1 MIEVRL
7 LRPTD
12 DRSGFC
18 SGDPDL
24 DRFFLRYAGQNQ
36 FRHHIGTTY
45 VAVDTDII
53 KGFVTVSASTIE
65 VDDLSSAQKK
75 RFPQYPLPVLR
86 LARLA
91 VSKPDRNIG
100 VGLTL
105 LRSVFYLACEMSE
118 KVGCIG
124 VVVDAKPDAVDFYTR
139 YGFEKLEVLQGNL
152 ADRPEP
158 IPMFITLGGIPE
170 DVNQGK

>member
-7 LRPTD
+7 LRQTD

-24 DRFFLRYAGQNQ
+24 DRFFILYAGQNQ

-45 VAVDTDII
+45 VAVENDEI
-53 KGFVTVSASTIE
+53 KGFATVSASTIK
-65 VDDLSSAQKK
+65 VDELSAARKK
-75 RFPQYPLPVLR
+75 RLPQYPLPVLR

-91 VSKPDRNIG
+91 VSEPDRNRGI
-100 VGLTL
+100 GLTL
-105 LRSVFYLACEMSE
+105 LRSVFYLAREMSE
-118 KVGCIG
+118 KVGCTG
-124 VVVDAKPDAVDFYTR
+124 VVVDAKPDAVDFYMR
-139 YGFEKLEVLQGNL
+139 FGFEKLEVLQGTL

-158 IPMFITLGGIPE
+158 IPMFIPLGAIP
-170 DVNQGK
+170 V

>member
-7 LRPTD
+7 LKQTD

-24 DRFFLRYAGQNQ
+24 DRFFIRYAGQNQ

-45 VAVDTDII
+45 VAVENDTI
-53 KGFVTVSASTIE
+53 KGFATVSASTIE
-65 VDDLSSAQKK
+65 VDELSSARKN
-75 RFPQYPLPVLR
+75 RLPQYPLPVLR

-91 VSKPDRNIG
+91 VSESERNRGI
-100 VGLTL
+100 GLTL
-105 LRSVFYLACEMSE
+105 LRSVFHLACEMGE
-118 KVGCIG
+118 KIGCIG

-139 YGFEKLEVLQGNL
+139 FGFEKLEVLQGTL

-158 IPMFITLGGIPE
+158 LSMFIPLSAIP
-170 DVNQGK
+170 V

>member
-12 DRSGFC
+12 DRSGFY

-24 DRFFLRYAGQNQ
+24 DRFFMRYAGQNQ
-36 FRHHIGTTY
+36 FRYHIGTTY
-45 VAVDTDII
+45 VAVESDII

-65 VDDLSSAQKK
+65 VDNLSSARKK

-91 VSKPDRNIG
+91 VSEPDRNRGI
-100 VGLTL
+100 GLTL

-118 KVGCIG
+118 KIGCIG
-124 VVVDAKPDAVDFYTR
+124 VVVDAKPEAVDFYTR
-139 YGFEKLEVLQGNL
+139 YGFEKLKVLQGTL

-158 IPMFITLGGIPE
+158 IPMFISLGAIP
-170 DVNQGK
+170 V

>member
-1 MIEVRL
+1 
-7 LRPTD
+7 
-12 DRSGFC
+12 
-18 SGDPDL
+18 
-24 DRFFLRYAGQNQ
+24 
-36 FRHHIGTTY
+36 
-45 VAVDTDII
+45 
-53 KGFVTVSASTIE
+53 
-65 VDDLSSAQKK
+65 
-75 RFPQYPLPVLR
+75 
-86 LARLA
+86 
-91 VSKPDRNIG
+91 
-100 VGLTL
+100 
-105 LRSVFYLACEMSE
+105 MSE

>member
-45 VAVDTDII
+45 VAVENDTI
-53 KGFVTVSASTIE
+53 KGFATVSASTIE
-65 VDDLSSAQKK
+65 VDELSSARKK
-75 RFPQYPLPVLR
+75 RFPQYPIPVLR
-86 LARLA
+86 LARLE
-91 VSKPDRNIG
+91 VSEPDRNRGI
-100 VGLTL
+100 GLTL

-124 VVVDAKPDAVDFYTR
+124 VVVDAKPEAIDFYTR
-139 YGFEKLEVLQGNL
+139 YGFEKLEVLGGSL

-158 IPMFITLGGIPE
+158 IPMFIPLSTIP
-170 DVNQGK
+170 V

>member
-18 SGDPDL
+18 SGNPDL

-45 VAVDTDII
+45 VAVENDTI

-65 VDDLSSAQKK
+65 VDELSSTRKK

-91 VSKPDRNIG
+91 VAKSDQKRGI
-100 VGLTL
+100 GLTL

-118 KVGCIG
+118 KAGCIG
-124 VVVDAKPDAVDFYTR
+124 VVVDAKPDAVGFYTR

-158 IPMFITLGGIPE
+158 IPMFITLGGIPG
-170 DVNQGK
+170 DVNQGN

>member
-24 DRFFLRYAGQNQ
+24 DRFFIRYAGQNQ

-45 VAVDTDII
+45 VAVENGTI
-53 KGFVTVSASTIE
+53 KGFATVSASTIE
-65 VDDLSSAQKK
+65 VDDLSSKGKK

-91 VSKPDRNIG
+91 VSEPDRNRGIG
-100 VGLTL
+100 PTL
-105 LRSVFYLACEMSE
+105 LRSVFYLAREMSE

-124 VVVDAKPDAVDFYTR
+124 VVVDAKPDAVGFYTR
-139 YGFEKLEVLQGNL
+139 YGFEKLEVLQGTL

-158 IPMFITLGGIPE
+158 LPMFIPLSVIP
-170 DVNQGK
+170 D